1 MEPGPIGP
9 VNEPRISGNP
19 SLPFLQLA
27 LAAALVA
34 RVERLGVTV
43 FYEKDSFH
51 SASEG
56 AYRNSDK
63 LEAFDFS
70 V

>member
-1 MEPGPIGP
+1 M
-9 VNEPRISGNP
+9 RR
-19 SLPFLQLA
+19 SLPLLIQLA

-34 RVERLGVTV
+34 SVEPMGVTV

-51 SASEG
+51 GSGEG
-56 AYRNSDK
+56 ANGNSDQ